1 MPRWEHEAGRGK
13 THRALSRMKLFNLDS
28 DPSISDHRELKSTS
42 WALLSP
48 SLQTH
53 LNSSNILWGGGATP
67 PLSHEQRNTGLRGGN
82 AVSSKDLE
90 RPRARRRMTRRPP
103 ASHPLGEHLTK
114 ARPKGLLMTFTHFPV
129 NSVLILGTKRGNE
142 EGSVGM

>member
-13 THRALSRMKLFNLDS
+13 THRALSGMKLFNPDS
-28 DPSISDHRELKSTS
+28 DPSVSDNRGLESTS

-48 SLQTH
+48 SLRTH
-53 LNSSNILWGGGATP
+53 LNSSNILWGAATP
-67 PLSHEQRNTGLRGGN
+67 PLSRKWRNIGLRGGN
-82 AVSSKDLE
+82 AVSSKALE
-90 RPRARRRMTRRPP
+90 RPRARRRMTCRPP
-103 ASHPLGEHLTK
+103 LPILWASTMK
-114 ARPKGLLMTFTHFPV
+114 ARPEGLLMTFMQFPV